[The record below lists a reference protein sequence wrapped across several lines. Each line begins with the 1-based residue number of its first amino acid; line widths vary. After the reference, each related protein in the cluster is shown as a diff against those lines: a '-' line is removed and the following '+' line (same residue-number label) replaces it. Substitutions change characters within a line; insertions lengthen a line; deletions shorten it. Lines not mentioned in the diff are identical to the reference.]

1 MEKKLKEMDE
11 NRKLQK
17 EVIRKLQISIENL
30 KEEKEELADE
40 MNTKDIII
48 FNPKKKTF
56 VKMDVT
62 NTINRWMRLFWPQL
76 NTEKQ

>member
-1 MEKKLKEMDE
+1 MDE